1 MLGGTRCG
9 LLIKPFSLFND
20 MREGTRAGATRGEF
34 LCPAPLCSGIFMV
47 HGAPEPAHGRFQ
59 IV

>member
-20 MREGTRAGATRGEF
+20 MHEGARAGATHGESLARRPF
-34 LCPAPLCSGIFMV
+34 CSGIFMV